1 MGRIKGKQFG
11 GIGDL
16 KKKTDFYIAHSAH
29 EFLLSGKAVQ
39 FSLGSLFSVR
49 KDMIAFPVPR
59 CYNYDVR

>member
-1 MGRIKGKQFG
+1 MGRIEGKQFG

-16 KKKTDFYIAHSAH
+16 KKDICIVHSAH

-49 KDMIAFPVPR
+49 KDMIAFPVTR
-59 CYNYDVR
+59 CYNYNVR